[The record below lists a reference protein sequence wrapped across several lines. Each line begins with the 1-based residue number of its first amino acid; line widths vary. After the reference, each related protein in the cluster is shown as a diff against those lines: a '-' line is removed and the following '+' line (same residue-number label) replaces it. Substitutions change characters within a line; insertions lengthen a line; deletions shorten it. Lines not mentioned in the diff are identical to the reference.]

1 MFALSATLVASGA
14 EDVGGD
20 VVPSPTATA
29 TPSQAAMARA
39 MSALGGIRDSPW
51 FRPAAA
57 TVIAVGCLG
66 GGAKNAFTDHPT
78 GEFMLAHEYWFG
90 EHTYVGGAD
99 KASHFVAFEIL
110 ARELAGL
117 YEYIGFER
125 EPSRAVGFGLSVAT
139 GALIEIGDGTNQFGF
154 SYEDLLSDIAGAGT
168 ALLLAETGT
177 EDVIGF
183 RYGKVP
189 GAPEHAVSGIGRDYS
204 YEIYAGDLK
213 LAGLE
218 RHLGINLGLARYL
231 LLSVTYGVKGYPKGA
246 IPDRERQIGFEVG
259 LNLGEMLSALSV
271 DRSTWWGIAAH
282 VITDDFRVP
291 YTAGGYRYDLN
302 HARWRGPN
310 TGEGCGACD

>member
-1 MFALSATLVASGA
+1 MLSWSVVVAAGA
-14 EDVGGD
+14 EDVAGD
-20 VVPSPTATA
+20 AVPSPAPTA
-29 TPSQAAMARA
+29 TPSTVAPA
-39 MSALGGIRDSPW
+39 SALRTLRGIRDSRW
-51 FRPAAA
+51 FRPALATAIAA
-57 TVIAVGCLG
+57 GCLG

-78 GEFMLAHEYWFG
+78 GEFTLAHEHWFG

-110 ARELAGL
+110 ARELAGI

-125 EPSRAVGFGLSVAT
+125 EPSRAIGFGLSVAT

-168 ALLLAETGT
+168 AVLLAETGT
-177 EDVIGF
+177 EDLIGF
-183 RYGKVP
+183 RYGKVF
-189 GAPEHAVSGIGRDYS
+189 GAPEHEVSGIGRDYS
-204 YEIYAGDLK
+204 YEIYTGDLK

-246 IPDRERQIGFEVG
+246 IPDRERQVGFEVG
-259 LNLGEMLSALSV
+259 LNLGEMLSALTV

-282 VITDDFRVP
+282 IVADDFRVP

-310 TGEGCGACD
+310 SGETCAACD